1 MAYVLKY
8 RTPDGK
14 LHHHG
19 LCKTKLEASREL
31 ARLKVKYPDWR
42 WSSVEVVEKSRV
54 TKQPTVWSGGAK
66 LVAVVLSLLIAFM
79 LFSQFVIPA
88 LLSGTVPGIISRLQG
103 LGYTV
108 VAQGGSINVRFL
120 DETGTAY
127 GIRNINNK
135 PYVTNKPYTFDVA
148 ENQVPDASPFRRFG
162 HNSDIGAGWETL
174 YHLNQLYIYLPA
186 AQKLKV
192 ISSSANDTPG
202 NTGAR
207 TLFMRGLDTNYDIIS
222 ETITLNGNVAY
233 VETNETYLRLFTA
246 YVVTA
251 GAAEGNVGVITI
263 DDNAE
268 VVTIDEIPVGE
279 GQIHSAV
286 WTVPAGHTAYI
297 TQIFFSEATNK
308 GIEFALWMRRDGVW
322 RMMRSWVE
330 LQEVSSLYFDFP
342 LRITE
347 RIDIELRAMG
357 VAVAANATGGFE
369 GWYERN

>member
-1 MAYVLKY
+1 MSYVLKY

-19 LCKTKLEASREL
+19 LCKTKLEASKEL
-31 ARLKVKYPDWR
+31 ARLKAKYPDWR

-54 TKQPTVWSGGAK
+54 TRQPTVWSGGAK
-66 LVAVVLSLLIAFM
+66 LIAVVLSLLIAFM

-103 LGYTV
+103 LGYIV

-120 DETGTAY
+120 DETGAAY
-127 GIRNINNK
+127 GIRDINNK
-135 PYVTNKPYTFDVA
+135 LYVTSKPFIYDVVEGNVA
-148 ENQVPDASPFRRFG
+148 GASPVKRFG
-162 HNSDIGAGWETL
+162 HNTDIGAGWETL
-174 YHLNQLYIYLPA
+174 YHLNQLYVYLPV
-186 AQKLKV
+186 AQRLKV

-207 TLFMRGLDTNYDIIS
+207 TLFLQGLDANYNDIN
-222 ETITLNGNVAY
+222 ETITLNGNVGH

-251 GAAEGNVGVITI
+251 GVAEGNVGDILI
-263 DDNAE
+263 KDNAE
-268 VVTIDEIPVGE
+268 VVTIDEIHAGE
-279 GQIHSAV
+279 GQTHTAI
-286 WTVPAGHTAYI
+286 WTVPAGYTAYI
-297 TQIFFSEATNK
+297 NRVFFSEATNK
-308 GIEFALWMRRDGVW
+308 GIEFALWRRKDGVW

-330 LQEVSSLYFDFP
+330 LQEVSSLHLDSPF
-342 LRITE
+342 RILEKT
-347 RIDIELRAMG
+347 DLELRAMG
-357 VAVAANATGGFE
+357 VAAAANATGGFE